1 MEVLKE
7 LTESINEKT
16 GVSRRGFLKGL
27 GALSATAAIYG
38 CGGGENL
45 ASYKTEPSVTPKDN
59 LVVDKEAKTVL
70 HGHSVHCGGA
80 CVLKLHVK
88 NNRVVKITSHGDIS
102 RAEASEAANKL
113 ISAANPFG
121 IVPGVWAGS
130 QAADESLA
138 PIQRRCCLKG
148 LSETKRIYN
157 PDRLKY
163 PLKQTGQRGDYRG
176 FKRISW
182 DEATDTVA
190 KMLSE
195 MQARKAALGYVPIY
209 DVGGISRY
217 LGPYISAYGNPSFGN
232 LCDAWFGALGVSF
245 GMFAVA
251 NSYQGQPSVQGN
263 TAMDMLNSKFIIN
276 WSNDHRVTRNHL
288 PFYMLKAKEAG
299 IPVVTIDTRHTDS
312 VSAMSTGSGD
322 VPPWISVRP
331 GMDAALQVA
340 MANVIYR
347 KGLHDEAFI
356 KQYCFGFYPGDT
368 VVSQSVLK
376 NPVTGAAY
384 AGQTFKVPAG
394 QSFVEYL
401 DELEAK
407 NGGYNGVLQWASKLT
422 GAPAA
427 AIENL
432 AIKYATSKPAYIY
445 SSYNGGAQRTQNG
458 MYYSWMLIALSA
470 MTGNTNKRGGGPGE
484 VKFDDGY
491 RIQLGAAPAAKVP
504 ATSYGSM
511 AVSAWHIGDVILTG
525 RDHRT
530 AEQLRADVLLLNKID
545 LGADPRIKV
554 EMIYRGAGDSAP
566 FQQYPSLTKKLMA
579 YKTAKYIVA
588 HEINMAPDA
597 AIADIVLPA
606 AHNFEQNFFTYRYS
620 DDLFVS
626 SGPVAPLYEC
636 KPDWMINQLIAQK
649 MGLNMDRGNVSD
661 LDIMKKQ
668 WEGAKIPD
676 AYKAIDPGA
685 KLPTFEEVMDKG
697 NLQLT
702 VPLDKTNVGLASYA
716 PGKYLTDT
724 GRINFYSPF
733 YASRGRAALGV
744 YRAQYVR
751 AEEGYEDILENGG
764 KVGAKGIK
772 YTLQFITPHILQRA
786 HSQYNNLAILTDKIP
801 QVVWIHPVDAA
812 VRGINNGDLVYA
824 FNDNGC
830 IKIPAEVTKRV
841 RPGVVAIG
849 EGSWYRA
856 SATETYE
863 AWFDTNGDGKPE
875 KYTVPVDVGG
885 ATNSITPGMSSG
897 SGDPLVPSGFG
908 FAAGGNLCE
917 VSKTHPDKK

>member
-7 LTESINEKT
+7 LPERLSETMK
-16 GVSRRGFLKGL
+16 VSRRSFLKGL

-45 ASYKTEPSVTPKDN
+45 ASYKTEPSVTPQDN
-59 LVVDKEAKTVL
+59 LVLDKETKPVL
-70 HGHSVHCGGA
+70 HGHHSHCGGS

-102 RAEASEAANKL
+102 RAEASDAANKL

-138 PIQRRCCLKG
+138 PIQRRACLKG

-190 KMLSE
+190 KWLGE
-195 MQARKAALGYVPIY
+195 MQARKSALGYVPIL
-209 DVGGISRY
+209 DAGGISKY
-217 LGPYISAYGNPSFGN
+217 LGTHITTYGSPSLGN
-232 LCDAWFGALGVSF
+232 LTDAWFISCGPGK
-245 GMFAVA
+245 
-251 NSYQGQPSVQGN
+251 GN
-263 TAMDMLNSKFIIN
+263 TGLDMLNSKFIIN
-276 WSNDHRVTRNHL
+276 WSNDHRVTRNMM

-299 IPVVTIDTRHTDS
+299 IPIVTIDTRHTDT

-331 GMDAALQVA
+331 GTDAALQAA

-347 KGLHDEAFI
+347 KGLHDDAFI
-356 KQYCFGFYPGDT
+356 KQNCFGFYPGDT
-368 VVSQSVLK
+368 VVSQSANK
-376 NPVTGAAY
+376 DPVTGKAY
-384 AGQTFKVPAG
+384 AGQTFTCPPG

-401 DELEAK
+401 DQLEK
-407 NGGYNGVLQWASKLT
+407 DNGGYNGVLQWASRLT
-422 GAPAA
+422 NAPAA
-427 AIENL
+427 AIESL
-432 AIKYATSKPAYIY
+432 AIKFATSKPAYIY
-445 SSYNGGAQRTQNG
+445 ASYNGGAQRTHNG
-458 MYYSWMLIALSA
+458 LFYSWMLIALTA
-470 MTGNTNKRGGGPGE
+470 MTGNINKRGGGPGE
-484 VKFDDGY
+484 LRFGDGY
-491 RIQLGAAPAAKVP
+491 RIALGAAPAAKVP

-511 AVSAWHIGDVILTG
+511 KISTYHIGQTILSG

-530 AEQLRADVLLLNKID
+530 AAQLRADILLQNKID
-545 LGADPRIKV
+545 LGADAKIKI
-554 EMIYRGAGDSAP
+554 EMIYRGAGDTAML
-566 FQQYPSLTKKLMA
+566 QQRPDLTKAVIA
-579 YKTAKYIVA
+579 YKTVKYIVA

-597 AIADIVLPA
+597 AFADIVLPA
-606 AHNFEQNFFTYRYS
+606 AHNFENNYFTNRYT
-620 DDLFVS
+620 DDLFVC
-626 SGPVAPLYEC
+626 SGPSAPLYEA
-636 KPDWMINQLIAQK
+636 KPDWLINQMIAQK
-649 MGLNMDRGNVSD
+649 MGLDLNRGDVSD

-668 WEGAKIPD
+668 WEDAKIPD
-676 AYKAIDPGA
+676 AYKAIDPTA
-685 KLPTFEEVMDKG
+685 KLPTFEEVMEKG

-702 VPLDKTNVGLASYA
+702 VPLDKTIIDMASYA
-716 PGKYLTDT
+716 PGKFKTDT

-733 YASRGRAALGV
+733 LASRGRSLNGV
-744 YRAQYVR
+744 CRVQYVR
-751 AEEGYEDILENGG
+751 AFEGYEDILENGG

-812 VRGINNGDLVYA
+812 VRGISNGDLVYA
-824 FNDNGC
+824 FNDHGC
-830 IKIPAEVTKRV
+830 IKIPAELTKRV
-841 RPGVVAIG
+841 RPGMVAVG
-849 EGSWYRA
+849 EGSWYRP
-856 SATETYE
+856 STTETYE
-863 AWFDTNGDGKPE
+863 AWIDTNGDGKPE
-875 KYTVPVDVGG
+875 KFTVPVDVGG
-885 ATNSITPGMSSG
+885 ATNSITPGMASG
-897 SGDPLVPSGFG
+897 TGGDPLTTGFG
-908 FAAGGNLCE
+908 FNAGGNLCE